1 MIGCGAMREK
11 TVCFTGHRDIP
22 PEQKEEIARQLK
34 ETLIKLINRGYLY
47 FGAGGALGFDTM
59 AEQAV
64 LSLKKKYPQIKL
76 ILVLPCKSQAN
87 AWSAEDKEAYQ
98 DIIRKADKVV
108 YTSQEYFSGC
118 MQRRNRHLVDNSSI
132 CVCYLTKDTGGSA
145 YTVRYAISKGL
156 RIENVV
162 KNKKRSD
169 PFK

>member
-1 MIGCGAMREK
+1 MIRCGAMREK

-22 PEQKEEIARQLK
+22 PEQKEEITRRIK
-34 ETLIKLINRGYLY
+34 ETLIQLINRGYMY
-47 FGAGGALGFDTM
+47 FGAGGALGFDMM

-64 LSLKKKYPQIKL
+64 LSLKKEYPQIKL

-87 AWSAEDKEAYQ
+87 AWSAEDKETYQ

-108 YTSQEYFSGC
+108 YTSHEYFSGC

-156 RIENVV
+156 RIENVA
-162 KNKKRSD
+162 KK
-169 PFK
+169 